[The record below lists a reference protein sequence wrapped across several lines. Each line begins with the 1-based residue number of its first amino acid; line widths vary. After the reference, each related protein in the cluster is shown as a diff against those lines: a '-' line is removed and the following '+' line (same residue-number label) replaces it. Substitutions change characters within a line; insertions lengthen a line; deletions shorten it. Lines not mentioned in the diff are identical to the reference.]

1 MTRKDSLIP
10 LTKTGLIPDVLEQD
24 VECLQQLD
32 TDETGSATLLS
43 HDVQEVG
50 EHVLLQEETER
61 WIVGIKR

>member
-1 MTRKDSLIP
+1 MDWLIP

-32 TDETGSATLLS
+32 TDETGSATLLP

-61 WIVGIKR
+61 VIVGIKR